1 VIVWD
6 TPTSVRLWADRAD
19 LAEQAVRTRHLRR
32 LWGIPGTLLGVGGWP
47 ATVGQRLFG
56 PWNYWW
62 QAHLLDCLV
71 DAYTRSPSPRRL
83 AAIRRLVCG
92 VRVRNGFI
100 WRNDYYDDMAW
111 LALALLRAERE
122 AGVSRPGAVPAL
134 AAALRSGWT
143 DHGGGGIW
151 WRRRDK
157 YREVFKNAPTNGPAA
172 ILFARL
178 ANEPDS
184 GGDDRNSARALAGW
198 MERNLIDP
206 RRGLVYDGLRTDDDG
221 GVESIEHAIYTY
233 CQGVFIGACIEL
245 ATISTGTE
253 AIAWIR
259 RAERTITAVVEHL
272 AVPGRLGPV
281 LRGQGGRDGG
291 LFAGILARYLALAA
305 PVLAER
311 GARHEPAGRLAADL
325 VYSSADEA
333 WRNRTVAPG
342 GPVFGAEWAAPAPG
356 PRRGGGPECDLS
368 VQAGAWMLLEAAARL
383 ERSGFGPAW

>member
-1 VIVWD
+1 MIVWD

-19 LAEQAVRTRHLRR
+19 LAEQAVSTRHLRR
-32 LWGIPGTLLGVGGWP
+32 LWGIPGTLLGVCGWP

-62 QAHLLDCLV
+62 QAHVLDCLT
-71 DAYTRSPSPRRL
+71 DAYTRGPSPRRL
-83 AAIRRLVCG
+83 AAIRHLVSGIRL
-92 VRVRNGFI
+92 RNGFT

-122 AGVSRPGAVPAL
+122 AGVRRSGAVPAL

-143 DHGGGGIW
+143 DHAGGGIW

-157 YREVFKNAPTNGPAA
+157 YREVFKNVPTNGPAA

-178 ANEPDS
+178 ADAPDG
-184 GGDDRNSARALAGW
+184 GGDDRRAAGALAGW
-198 MERNLIDP
+198 MDRNVIDP
-206 RRGLVYDGLRTDDDG
+206 RSGLVYDGLRADDDG
-221 GVESIEHAIYTY
+221 GVEKLDHAIYTY
-233 CQGVFIGACIEL
+233 CQGVFIGACAEL
-245 ATISTGTE
+245 AGISTGSE
-253 AIAWIR
+253 ALGWIQ
-259 RAERTITAVVEHL
+259 RAERTISAVADHVT
-272 AVPGRLGPV
+272 VPGRLGPV

-305 PVLAER
+305 LALADR
-311 GARHEPAGRLAADL
+311 GPRHEPASRLAADL
-325 VYSSADEA
+325 VFCSADDA

-342 GPVFGAEWAAPAPG
+342 GPIFGPEWAKPAGRPG
-356 PRRGGGPECDLS
+356 RGGGPERDLS

-383 ERSGFGPAW
+383 ERSGLGAAS

>member
-1 VIVWD
+1 M
-6 TPTSVRLWADRAD
+6 RLWADRAD

-32 LWGIPGTLLGVGGWP
+32 LWGIPGTLLGVSGWP

-71 DAYTRSPSPRRL
+71 DAHMRSPSPRRL
-83 AAIRRLVCG
+83 AAIRRLVSG
-92 VRVRNGFI
+92 IRLRNGFA

-111 LALALLRAERE
+111 LALALLRAQRE
-122 AGVSRPGAVPAL
+122 AGVERPGAVPAL

-143 DHGGGGIW
+143 DHSGGGIW

-178 ANEPDS
+178 ADAPD
-184 GGDDRNSARALAGW
+184 GAGDDRGSARALAGW
-198 MERNLIDP
+198 MERNLVDP
-206 RRGLVYDGLRTDDDG
+206 RSGLIYDGLRVDG
-221 GVESIEHAIYTY
+221 GGDVEKIEYAVYTY
-233 CQGVFIGACIEL
+233 CQGVFIGACMEL
-245 ATISTGTE
+245 AALSTGSE
-253 AIAWIR
+253 AMAWIR
-259 RAERTITAVVEHL
+259 RAERTIAAVADHL
-272 AVPGRLGPV
+272 AVPGRTGPV
-281 LRGQGGRDGG
+281 LRGQGGGDGG

-305 PVLAER
+305 PVLAGR
-311 GARHEPAGRLAADL
+311 GPRHEPAGRLAADL
-325 VYSSADEA
+325 VYGSADEA

-356 PRRGGGPECDLS
+356 PRSDRAADRDLS

-383 ERSGFGPAW
+383 ERSGCGPAW